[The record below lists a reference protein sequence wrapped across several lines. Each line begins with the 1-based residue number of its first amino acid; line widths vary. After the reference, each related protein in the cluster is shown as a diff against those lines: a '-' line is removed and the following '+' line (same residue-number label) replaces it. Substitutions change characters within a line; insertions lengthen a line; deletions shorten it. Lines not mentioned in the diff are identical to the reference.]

1 MLNGVAIAVVFFILG
16 AITGFIIRSV
26 ITQKS
31 FNFDTDDRI
40 NWLIVVVTLI
50 WVTSVLVDILSATY
64 ETSPLI
70 HGIMGAIVGF
80 VFWKPKYNEK

>member
-1 MLNGVAIAVVFFILG
+1 MDLNSFAIAIIFFISG
-16 AITGFIIRSV
+16 TIFGFFLHKFLS
-26 ITQKS
+26 KSS

-40 NWLIVVVTLI
+40 NWLIITVSIVWI
-50 WVTSVLVDILSATY
+50 FSVLWDAINPNY

-80 VFWKPKYNEK
+80 FFWRPKS